1 MRVVRVS
8 IVISMLLVM
17 LAVQTVTATHWTSR
31 TVVDKSVAQQCVGG
45 TKIEA
50 PQSGVPYIVFFD
62 GDHDNSFTSR
72 NPVIRH
78 GRREPRLSSLLVAAG
93 RLRRFSTRER
103 TVRLDFGLT
112 APFPQQRKSVQL
124 RILRSTQRRTISRPG
139 RDPQVNSRGAIGC
152 PMRSR

>member
-62 GDHDNSFTSR
+62 GDQGTITFTLNGTLSFATDDESHVITSLLIAGGPTNAVLYTWSAGVR
-72 NPVIRH
+72 FGLRSDGTLQSQQRQAVRLQ
-78 GRREPRLSSLLVAAG
+78 PRLHLH
-93 RLRRFSTRER
+93 
-103 TVRLDFGLT
+103 
-112 APFPQQRKSVQL
+112 
-124 RILRSTQRRTISRPG
+124 
-139 RDPQVNSRGAIGC
+139 
-152 PMRSR
+152 

>member
-50 PQSGVPYIVFFD
+50 PQSGVGYIVFYNGSQGSITFTLN
-62 GDHDNSFTSR
+62 GTLSFATDQPSH
-72 NPVIRH
+72 VIETLLIA
-78 GRREPRLSSLLVAAG
+78 GGPSNAVKYTYVPGASSD
-93 RLRRFSTRER
+93 T
-103 TVRLDFGLT
+103 GLT
-112 APFPQQRKSVQL
+112 APFNPNSGKPYGYSHVC
-124 RILRSTQRRTISRPG
+124 ILT
-139 RDPQVNSRGAIGC
+139 AKK
-152 PMRSR
+152 

>member
-62 GDHDNSFTSR
+62 GDQGTITFTLNGTLSFATDDESH
-72 NPVIRH
+72 VIT
-78 GRREPRLSSLLVAAG
+78 SLLIAG
-93 RLRRFSTRER
+93 GPTNAVLYTWADGTDS
-103 TVRLDFGLT
+103 DSGLT
-112 APFPQQRKSVQL
+112 APFNP
-124 RILRSTQRRTISRPG
+124 
-139 RDPQVNSRGAIGC
+139 NSGKPYGYSHVCIYTAKK
-152 PMRSR
+152 